1 MVTVVTSLE
10 RPPAI
15 LITIVS
21 PTLNT
26 VKTRVFEIYVTASNC
41 LSLDIAESNL
51 DESEFLHS
59 VQDYIR
65 YTIIWCF
72 FYNPIL
78 CLALLV

>member
-10 RPPAI
+10 RPLAI
-15 LITIVS
+15 VITIVS

-26 VKTRVFEIYVTASNC
+26 AKTRVFEIHATASNC

-59 VQDYIR
+59 V
-65 YTIIWCF
+65 
-72 FYNPIL
+72 
-78 CLALLV
+78 